1 MANEPKLKAFEIVTT
16 QAPPANPWPLL
27 KGIQIVTTQPNP
39 SNPWPLLKAIHIVT
53 SPLQTN
59 LLAGTY
65 KQLII
70 NS

>member
-1 MANEPKLKAFEIVTT
+1 MSNEPFLKGIEIVTT

-27 KGIQIVTTQPNP
+27 KGIQIVTTQANP
-39 SNPWPLLKAIHIVT
+39 LTPWPLLKAIHIVT
-53 SPLQTN
+53 QPLQTT

-65 KQLII
+65 KQATF

>member
-1 MANEPKLKAFEIVTT
+1 MAKEPLLKAFEIVTT

-27 KGIQIVTTQPNP
+27 KGINIVTTQPNP
-39 SNPWPLLKAIHIVT
+39 ANPWPLLKAIHIVT
-53 SPLQTN
+53 SPIATT

-65 KQLII
+65 KQATF